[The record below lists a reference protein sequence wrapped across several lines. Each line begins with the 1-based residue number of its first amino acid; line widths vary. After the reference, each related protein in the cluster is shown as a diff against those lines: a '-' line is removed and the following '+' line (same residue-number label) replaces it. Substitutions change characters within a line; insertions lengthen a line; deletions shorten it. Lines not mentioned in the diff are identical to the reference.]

1 MLGFPSNIVL
11 ISCVFDKRIKQDG
24 DASCEKINGSK
35 PICFRSFYVERG
47 VPSRISHV
55 RRSHRATTLA
65 FLAVGITIITSRR
78 IRDKRHDDS
87 SPLFPFFSLISLLR
101 FSRSTAG
108 NPLLTFSVLG
118 PHDGV
123 RI

>member
-1 MLGFPSNIVL
+1 M
-11 ISCVFDKRIKQDG
+11 ISHIQYRINFDKRIKQDG
-24 DASCEKINGSK
+24 ILAAKNKRIETDLLPFVLCGT
-35 PICFRSFYVERG
+35 RSSFSYFTRTTLSQG
-47 VPSRISHV
+47 N
-55 RRSHRATTLA
+55 TLA